1 MTTYKELFASEP
13 ELARIMEA
21 CAIEN
26 DARCNKDT
34 RGHVW
39 ALDEFGHVKVDG
51 ASTDFHNLIKC
62 SKCGYVYCIACHNVP
77 PKACT
82 S

>member
-13 ELARIMEA
+13 KLAAAMENSA
-21 CAIEN
+21 TER
-26 DARCNKDT
+26 DARANENT

-39 ALDEFGHVKVDG
+39 QLNEFGHVDIDG
-51 ASTDFHNLIKC
+51 SSDFHNHVTC
-62 SKCGYVYCIACHNVP
+62 QNCGYVYCIACHDSP

-82 S
+82 K